1 MTIAPV
7 LAIPDNKHK
16 FWIEIDTSG
25 YAIGEV
31 LSQQQTNGF
40 W

>member
-7 LAIPDNKHK
+7 LAIPDNKYK

-40 W
+40 